1 MTSRAIVVA
10 VLGVIVGAASAGA
23 QPALE
28 PARTLYAAADYEGAL
43 AALAEARVPPGNDM
57 SLAADRLTAFCLMA
71 LDRGEEADAVIA
83 RIVTTRPDYDPGDEV
98 SPRLRIAFRA
108 VRDRLVP
115 ALARR
120 LYDEGRAAFDRGAYV
135 AAVERFTRAL
145 PAIEALAMDGQ
156 REMEDLRVLTSGFL
170 SLARD
175 RVPPPATPRLASR
188 AWPVEAVTP
197 APGPANADLDAQTTP
212 PIAIEQDLPSW
223 VPDQYGVGAGMN
235 SAIDVRIDETGRVV
249 DVTLVSSAHPRYDF
263 ELMRAARSWRY
274 EPARRA
280 GLPVASQKRVEV
292 VRRAR

>member
-1 MTSRAIVVA
+1 M
-10 VLGVIVGAASAGA
+10 
-23 QPALE
+23 
-28 PARTLYAAADYEGAL
+28 
-43 AALAEARVPPGNDM
+43 
-57 SLAADRLTAFCLMA
+57 
-71 LDRGEEADAVIA
+71 
-83 RIVTTRPDYDPGDEV
+83 
-98 SPRLRIAFRA
+98 
-108 VRDRLVP
+108 P

-175 RVPPPATPRLASR
+175 RVAPPATPRPPRLASR
-188 AWPVEAVTP
+188 AWPVETVTL
-197 APGPANADLDAQTTP
+197 APGPANADLDPQTTP
-212 PIAIEQDLPSW
+212 PVAIEQDLPSW

-249 DVTLVSSAHPRYDF
+249 DVTLVTSAHPRYDF
-263 ELMRAARSWRY
+263 ELMRAARNWRY

-292 VRRAR
+292 VLRAR